1 MKKNG
6 FTLIEL
12 LAVIVILSLII
23 VAMIGTMTRL
33 LNNSEEKA
41 YELLITTIENAAK
54 DYVSFDRDIQASINV
69 SNPTIV
75 ITIGDL
81 YVDQL
86 LTSPLINPLNDDV
99 ISDESTITITLQSNN
114 ELEYTINLQY

>member
-1 MKKNG
+1 MKKKG

-12 LAVIVILSLII
+12 LTVIVILSLVI

-33 LNNSEEKA
+33 LNDSEEKA
-41 YELLITTIENAAK
+41 YELMITTIENAAK